1 MSNEKLAASIIDKV
15 GGKKNIEAVVHCA
28 TRLRFTLKD
37 ESIAQEEQLK
47 AMDKVMGVIKAGGQ
61 FQVIIGNEVSKVYDD
76 IETLMNS
83 GRAKTTKAVTSEGI
97 EMDDDVAEM
106 KGKLDTI
113 RNKNK
118 EKLINRI
125 SRMLMNTVYPL
136 VPTMAA
142 VGVFKGLLALLVLAG
157 LLKETDGTYIILTA
171 ANDGF
176 LYFMPIMIAI
186 STAKFMKSNPY
197 IATAIASSMVLPAI
211 ATALGGEAEALT
223 FLGIAVPQVS
233 YGNSL
238 FPMLIG
244 TLIAAKFEHFL
255 DKYIPQFLEFIK
267 IMIVVVVM
275 IPIMFLALG
284 PVFTEVGKLLGSVVM
299 GMYGL
304 SPILAGLFFGAFW
317 QVCVMFGIHY
327 ALIPVL
333 TDIVLRE
340 GSSAFNPI
348 LGMGVWALAGAS
360 LGFALRSKD
369 KAKKALGFSTM
380 TSALFGITEPA
391 IFGVALAYRKP
402 FIAAMIS
409 GGLSGMLC
417 SVLGVNQYSPA
428 TVGGVLTFGAHMNP
442 NGNPASLI
450 GWITCFVVAFGI
462 SAVLTFFM
470 TKSEQISEV
479 AEQEQSSELA

>member
-1 MSNEKLAASIIDKV
+1 MNDEKLASSIIEKV
-15 GGKKNIEAVVHCA
+15 GGKGNIEAVVHCA

-37 ESIAQEEQLK
+37 ESVAQEEQLK
-47 AMDKVMGVIKAGGQ
+47 AMNKVLGVIKAGGQ

-76 IETLMNS
+76 VESILQKTS
-83 GRAKTTKAVTSEGI
+83 TTKVVTDNGV
-97 EMDDDVAEM
+97 EMDEDVAEI

-157 LLKETDGTYIILTA
+157 LLKETDGTYIILAA

-197 IATAIASSMVLPAI
+197 IAAAIASSMVLPAI
-211 ATALGGEAEALT
+211 ATALSGEAEVLT
-223 FLGIAVPQVS
+223 FLGITVPQVS

-244 TLIAAKFEHFL
+244 TLIAAKFEFFL

-284 PVFTEVGKLLGSVVM
+284 PVFTEVGKLLGNVVM

-369 KAKKALGFSTM
+369 KSKKALGFSTM

-409 GGLSGMLC
+409 GGLAGMLC
-417 SVLGVNQYSPA
+417 TVLGVNQYSPA

-442 NGNPASLI
+442 NGNPSSLI

-462 SAVLTFFM
+462 GAILTFLI
-470 TKSEQISEV
+470 TKPEQISEV
-479 AEQEQSSELA
+479 SEQELPND

>member
-1 MSNEKLAASIIDKV
+1 MSLKEMAKQIVDEV
-15 GGKKNIEAVVHCA
+15 GGKDNIVSVTHCV
-28 TRLRFTLKD
+28 TRLRFVLAD
-37 ESIAQEEQLK
+37 ESK
-47 AMDKVMGVIKAGGQ
+47 ANDDKVKKIDKVLGVMRAGGQ
-61 FQVIIGNEVSKVYDD
+61 YQVVVGNIVNDAYKEVENILSNEESSKV
-76 IETLMNS
+76 
-83 GRAKTTKAVTSEGI
+83 VTADGVEMSEDATG
-97 EMDDDVAEM
+97 M
-106 KGKLDTI
+106 KDKLDSI
-113 RNKNK
+113 RDKNK
-118 EKLINRI
+118 EKLINRV
-125 SRMLMNTVYPL
+125 SRMLMNTIYPL

-142 VGVFKGLLALLVLAG
+142 VGVFKGLLALFVLAG
-157 LLKETDGTYIILTA
+157 FLKETDGTYIIWAA

-176 LYFMPIMIAI
+176 LYLMTLMIAF
-186 STAKFMKSNPY
+186 STAKYMKSNPY
-197 IATAIASSMVLPAI
+197 IAAAIASSMVFPAI
-211 ATALGGEAEALT
+211 VTALGVEAEAIN
-223 FLGIAVPQVS
+223 FLGITVPQVG

-244 TLIAAKFEHFL
+244 TMIAAKFEHFL

-267 IMIVVVVM
+267 IMIVIVVM
-275 IPIMFLALG
+275 IPLMFLAIG
-284 PVFTEVGKLLGSVVM
+284 PVFTEVGKLLGGVVT

-360 LGFALRSKD
+360 LGFALKTKD
-369 KAKKALGFSTM
+369 KTKKALGFSTM

-391 IFGVALAYRKP
+391 IFGVALTYRKP

-409 GGLSGMLC
+409 GGIAGML
-417 SVLGVNQYSPA
+417 SSFLGVNQYSPA

-442 NGNPASLI
+442 NGNPNSLI
-450 GWITCFVVAFGI
+450 GWIICFFVAFGI

-470 TKSEQISEV
+470 TKPDEKLDI
-479 AEQEQSSELA
+479 A

>member
-1 MSNEKLAASIIDKV
+1 MDYKKIGELIIDKI
-15 GGKKNIEAVVHCA
+15 GGENNIEDVVHCA

-37 ESIAQEEQLK
+37 ESIAKDEELK
-47 AMDKVMGVIKAGGQ
+47 AMTGVLGVMKAGGQ
-61 FQVIIGNEVSKVYDD
+61 YQVIVGNEVSKYYTT
-76 IETLMNS
+76 IKQILSSETN
-83 GRAKTTKAVTSEGI
+83 TSSENF
-97 EMDDDVAEM
+97 EMKEDVAQI
-106 KGKLDTI
+106 KGKLDSI
-113 RNKNK
+113 REKNK
-118 EKLINRI
+118 EKLINKI

-157 LLKETDGTYIILTA
+157 LLAETDGTYIILSAT
-171 ANDGF
+171 NDGF
-176 LYFMPIMIAI
+176 LYFMPIIIAI
-186 STAKFMKSNPY
+186 STAKYMKSNPY
-197 IATAIASSMVLPAI
+197 IAAAIASTLVLPSIVSVLADPEI
-211 ATALGGEAEALT
+211 TLT
-223 FLGIAVPQVS
+223 FLGMAIPQVS

-255 DKYIPQFLEFIK
+255 DKYIPKFLEFIK
-267 IMIVVVVM
+267 IMIVVVMMV
-275 IPIMFLALG
+275 PLMFLAFG
-284 PVFTEVGKLLGSVVM
+284 PVFTQIGTLLGNVVM

-360 LGFALRSKD
+360 LGFALKSKD
-369 KAKKALGFSTM
+369 KTKKALGFSTM
-380 TSALFGITEPA
+380 TSSLFGITEPS

-409 GGLSGMLC
+409 GGISGMLC
-417 SVLGVNQYSPA
+417 TILEVNQYSPA

-442 NGNPASLI
+442 NGDPSSLI
-450 GWITCFVVAFGI
+450 GWFVCFFVAFGI
-462 SAVLTFFM
+462 SAILTYFM
-470 TKSEQISEV
+470 VEPDK
-479 AEQEQSSELA
+479 ELND

>member
-1 MSNEKLAASIIDKV
+1 MSENKMIKEIIEKV
-15 GGKKNIEAVVHCA
+15 GGKSNINSVTHCV
-28 TRLRFTLKD
+28 TRLRFELKD
-37 ESIAQEEQLK
+37 ESIVNDEEVK
-47 AMDKVMGVIKAGGQ
+47 KIDKVLGIVKAGGQ
-61 FQVIIGNEVSKVYDD
+61 YQIVIGNKVKEVYKEVEKALYGDEQKVIVD
-76 IETLMNS
+76 
-83 GRAKTTKAVTSEGI
+83 GI
-97 EMDDDVAEM
+97 ELKKDVAEV
-106 KGKLDTI
+106 KDKLDSI

-125 SRMLMNTVYPL
+125 SRMFMNTIYPL

-157 LLKETDGTYIILTA
+157 VLAETDGTYIILAA

-176 LYFMPIMIAI
+176 LYLMPIMIAF
-186 STAKFMKSNPY
+186 STAKYMKSNPY
-197 IATAIASSMVLPAI
+197 IAGAIAASLVLPAI
-211 ATALGGEAEALT
+211 VTALGTEGASLD
-223 FLGIAVPQVS
+223 FMGITVPQVS

-244 TLIAAKFEHFL
+244 TIIAAKFEHFL
-255 DKYIPQFLEFIK
+255 DKYIPAFLEFIK

-275 IPIMFLALG
+275 IPIMFLILG
-284 PVFTEVGKLLGSVVM
+284 PVFTKVGELLGGIVM
-299 GMYGL
+299 GMYGI

-317 QVCVMFGIHY
+317 QLCVMFGIHY

-360 LGFALRSKD
+360 LGFALKSKD
-369 KAKKALGFSTM
+369 KTKKALGFSTM
-380 TSALFGITEPA
+380 TSSLFGITEPS

-409 GGLSGMLC
+409 GGIAGVLC
-417 SVLGVNQYSPA
+417 PILGVNQFSPA

-442 NGNPASLI
+442 NGDPSSLI
-450 GWITCFVVAFGI
+450 GWIICFVVAFGI
-462 SAVLTFFM
+462 SVVLTYLM
-470 TKSEQISEV
+470 TDPDKETV
-479 AEQEQSSELA
+479 A

>member
-1 MSNEKLAASIIDKV
+1 MNDKKLAVAIIDKV
-15 GGKKNIEAVVHCA
+15 GGSGNIEELVHCA
-28 TRLRFTLKD
+28 TRLRFTLRD
-37 ESIAQEEQLK
+37 ETQAQEADLK
-47 AMDKVMGVIKAGGQ
+47 ALSKVLGVIKAGGQ
-61 FQVIIGNEVSKVYDD
+61 FQVIIGNDVEKAYDD
-76 IETLMNS
+76 IIALLAAEKSQAGKENT
-83 GRAKTTKAVTSEGI
+83 VEGI
-97 EMDDDVAEM
+97 EMREDVAQI

-118 EKLINRI
+118 EKWINKI

-142 VGVFKGLLALLVLAG
+142 VGVFKGLLALFVLAG
-157 LLKETDGTYIILTA
+157 VLKETDGTYIVLAA

-186 STAKFMKSNPY
+186 STAKYMKSNPY
-197 IATAIASSMVLPAI
+197 IAAAIGSSLVLPAI
-211 ATALGGEAEALT
+211 TTALSGKAALT
-223 FLGIAVPQVS
+223 FLGIAIPHVS

-244 TLIAAKFEHFL
+244 TLVAAKFEHYL
-255 DKYIPQFLEFIK
+255 DRYIPQFLEFIK
-267 IMIVVVVM
+267 IMIVVIVM

-284 PVFTEVGKLLGSVVM
+284 PVFTEVGKLLGNLVM

-360 LGFALRSKD
+360 LGFALRSRD
-369 KAKKALGFSTM
+369 KEKKALGFSTM

-391 IFGVALAYRKP
+391 IFGVALTYRKP

-409 GGLSGMLC
+409 GGIAGML
-417 SVLGVNQYSPA
+417 STVLGVNQYSPA

-450 GWITCFVVAFGI
+450 GWIVCFVVAFGI

-470 TKSEQISEV
+470 TKPEEINEV
-479 AEQEQSSELA
+479 SAEQL

>member
-1 MSNEKLAASIIDKV
+1 MSLKEMAKQIVDEV
-15 GGKKNIEAVVHCA
+15 GGKDNIVSVTHCV
-28 TRLRFTLKD
+28 TRLRFVLAD
-37 ESIAQEEQLK
+37 ESK
-47 AMDKVMGVIKAGGQ
+47 ANDDKVKKIDKVLGVMRAGGQ
-61 FQVIIGNEVSKVYDD
+61 YQVVVGNIVNDAYKEVENILSNEASSKV
-76 IETLMNS
+76 
-83 GRAKTTKAVTSEGI
+83 VTADGI
-97 EMDDDVAEM
+97 EMSEDATGM
-106 KGKLDTI
+106 KDKLDSI
-113 RNKNK
+113 RDKNK
-118 EKLINRI
+118 EKLINRV
-125 SRMLMNTVYPL
+125 SRMLMNTIYPL

-142 VGVFKGLLALLVLAG
+142 VGVFKGLLALFVLAG
-157 LLKETDGTYIILTA
+157 LLKETDGTYIIWAA

-176 LYFMPIMIAI
+176 LYLMPLMIAF
-186 STAKFMKSNPY
+186 STAKYMKSNPY
-197 IATAIASSMVLPAI
+197 IAAAIASSMVFPTI
-211 ATALGGEAEALT
+211 VTALGVEAEAIN
-223 FLGIAVPQVS
+223 FLGITVPQVG

-244 TLIAAKFEHFL
+244 TMIAAKFEHFL

-267 IMIVVVVM
+267 IMIVIVVM
-275 IPIMFLALG
+275 IPLMFLAIG
-284 PVFTEVGKLLGSVVM
+284 PVFTEVGKLLGGVVT

-340 GSSAFNPI
+340 GSSAFNPL

-360 LGFALRSKD
+360 LGFALKT
-369 KAKKALGFSTM
+369 KEKTKKALGFSTM

-391 IFGVALAYRKP
+391 IFGVALTYRKP

-409 GGLSGMLC
+409 GGIAGML
-417 SVLGVNQYSPA
+417 SSFLGVNQYSPA

-442 NGNPASLI
+442 NGNPNSLI
-450 GWITCFVVAFGI
+450 GWIICFFVAFGI

-470 TKSEQISEV
+470 TKPDEKLDI
-479 AEQEQSSELA
+479 A

>member
-1 MSNEKLAASIIDKV
+1 MVKKMGYEKLAGSIIDKV
-15 GGKKNIEAVVHCA
+15 GGKENIEAVVHCA

-37 ESIAQEEQLK
+37 ESIAKEDDLK
-47 AMDKVMGVIKAGGQ
+47 AMEKVMGVIKAGGQ

-76 IETLMNS
+76 VNALLLDS
-83 GRAKTTKAVTSEGI
+83 GSTEKVVTADGI

-113 RNKNK
+113 RAKNK

-157 LLKETDGTYIILTA
+157 LLKETDGTYIILAA

-186 STAKFMKSNPY
+186 STAKYMKSNPY
-197 IATAIASSMVLPAI
+197 IAGAIASSMVLPAI
-211 ATALGGEAEALT
+211 VTALGSEAASLT
-223 FLGIAVPQVS
+223 FLGITVPQVS

-267 IMIVVVVM
+267 IMIVVVIM
-275 IPIMFLALG
+275 IPIMFLVLG

-360 LGFALRSKD
+360 LGFALKTKD
-369 KAKKALGFSTM
+369 KTKKALGFSTM

-409 GGLSGMLC
+409 GGLAGMLC
-417 SVLGVNQYSPA
+417 TVLGVNQYSPA

-442 NGNPASLI
+442 NGNPSSLI

-470 TKSEQISEV
+470 TKP
-479 AEQEQSSELA
+479 EQENELA

>member
-1 MSNEKLAASIIDKV
+1 MSYEKLASSIVEKV
-15 GGKKNIEAVVHCA
+15 GGEANINEVVHCA

-37 ESIAQEEQLK
+37 ESIAKEDELK
-47 AMDKVMGVIKAGGQ
+47 KMDKVLGVIKAGGQ
-61 FQVIIGNEVSKVYDD
+61 FQVIIGNDVGNVYEEV
-76 IETLMNS
+76 ITLLTNDQN
-83 GRAKTTKAVTSEGI
+83 RQATEVEGI
-97 EMDDDVAEM
+97 EINEDVAQL
-106 KGKLDTI
+106 KGKMDSI
-113 RNKNK
+113 KAKNK
-118 EKLINRI
+118 EKWINRI

-142 VGVFKGLLALLVLAG
+142 VGVFKGLMALLVLAG
-157 LLKETDGTYIILTA
+157 VLTETDGTYIILAA

-176 LYFMPIMIAI
+176 LYFMPLLIAF
-186 STAKFMKSNPY
+186 STARYMKSNPY
-197 IATAIASSMVLPAI
+197 IAVAIASTMVLPAI
-211 ATALGGEAEALT
+211 VTALGEGAEGLT
-223 FLGIAVPQVS
+223 FLGINVPQVS

-255 DKYIPQFLEFIK
+255 DRYIPQFLEFIK

-275 IPIMFLALG
+275 IPIMFLAVG
-284 PVFTEVGKLLGSVVM
+284 PVFTEVGKLLGNVVM

-360 LGFALRSKD
+360 LGFALKAKD
-369 KAKKALGFSTM
+369 KTKKALGFSTM
-380 TSALFGITEPA
+380 TSALFGITEPS

-402 FIAAMIS
+402 FIAAMIA
-409 GGLSGMLC
+409 GGLSGML
-417 SVLGVNQYSPA
+417 STILGVNQYSPA
-428 TVGGVLTFGAHMNP
+428 TVGGVLTFGAHMSP
-442 NGNPASLI
+442 DGNPKSLI
-450 GWITCFVVAFGI
+450 GWFICFFVSFGL
-462 SAVLTFFM
+462 SAILTFFM
-470 TKSEQISEV
+470 TKPEEENESV
-479 AEQEQSSELA
+479 